1 MSKDKKSSSFTI
13 HEVHKNELDI
23 RRFKLNKVNFEVTCE
38 SHPNH
43 LKTYFMKILR
53 GFFDHHI

>member
-1 MSKDKKSSSFTI
+1 M

-23 RRFKLNKVNFEVTCE
+23 RRFKLKAVNFEVTCE

-43 LKTYFMKILR
+43 LKTYIFMNILR
-53 GFFDHHI
+53 GFGDHHM